1 MSGNGW
7 FKPWISVQNAV
18 LLIALCYVIA
28 LFDLSKSELA
38 GWVQAI
44 GAIVSIWA
52 AWSIANEQGKRAEA
66 VARRQDAAKCAAVFG
81 VLNYAIAVI
90 GCGEIV
96 DNEKIYIEQVRLDV
110 RRVLEMLGRID
121 LLSLPD
127 PVVISAV
134 CTARRA
140 VELFDKKLFE
150 YIGQYS
156 FANHYKFGIANEC
169 VREIQ
174 YQAYLCNE
182 AAFKVG
188 G

>member
-7 FKPWISVQNAV
+7 LKPWVSAQNAV
-18 LLIALCYVIA
+18 LLIVLCYVIA

-66 VARRQDAAKCAAVFG
+66 VACRQDAAKCAAVVG
-81 VLNYAIAVI
+81 ILNYAITAV
-90 GCGEIV
+90 GCGEML
-96 DNEKIYIEQVRLDV
+96 DNEKIYIEQVRLDI

-127 PVVISAV
+127 PVVINAV
-134 CTARRA
+134 CTTRRA
-140 VELFDKKLFE
+140 VELFDKELFE

-156 FANHYKFGIANEC
+156 FANRYKYEIASEC
-169 VREIQ
+169 MREIQ
-174 YQAYLCNE
+174 YQAYLCGQV
-182 AAFKVG
+182 AFKAG
-188 G
+188 R